1 MVEIKKLTKIFSR
14 GTVNENTAI
23 KNINLYIPAQDFI
36 TIVGSNGAGKTTLLN
51 LISGRFLPDVGNIKI
66 NGYDVTNLPDY
77 ERAKFVGRIFQNPL
91 EGTAAS
97 LTIEENLAIACLKGK
112 KKGLHL
118 AVTRR
123 RRKEFREK
131 LSQLELSLENRLQDR
146 VGLLSGGQRQA
157 LAIFMAILTHP
168 QLLLLDEHTASLD
181 PKTAQKIL
189 SLTKKIIEENQLTTL
204 MVTHNMEQA
213 LRFGTRTI
221 MMHEGEIILDISGK
235 KREKLTVNDLLDMF
249 SQIKKEKLT
258 EDKLLL

>member
-1 MVEIKKLTKIFSR
+1 MVKIENLTKIFFR
-14 GTVNENTAI
+14 GTVNENIAI
-23 KNINLYIPAQDFI
+23 KNIDLHVPAQDFI

-66 NGYDVTNLPDY
+66 NEYDVTNLPDY

-97 LTIEENLAIACLKGK
+97 LTIEENLAIAYLKGK
-112 KKGLHL
+112 RKGLHL

-123 RRKEFREK
+123 RRKEFRER
-131 LSQLELSLENRLQDR
+131 LSELGLNLENRLQDR

-168 QLLLLDEHTASLD
+168 QLLLLDEHTANLD

-189 SLTKKIIEENQLTTL
+189 SLTDKIIEENQLTTL

-213 LRFGTRTI
+213 LQFGTRTI

-249 SQIKKEKLT
+249 FQIKKEKLT